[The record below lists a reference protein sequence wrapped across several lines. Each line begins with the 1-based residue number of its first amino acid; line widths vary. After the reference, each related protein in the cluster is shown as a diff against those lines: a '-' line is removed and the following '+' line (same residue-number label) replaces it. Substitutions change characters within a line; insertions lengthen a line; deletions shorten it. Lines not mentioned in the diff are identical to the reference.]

1 MKAVIVSAVAIAA
14 VVLGW
19 STPSRADDPPAI
31 GAIPLSEILSTL
43 DRNGNGCV
51 DLEEGRNYASR
62 RFHALDRNHDA
73 SLDAEEAPPGP
84 EEAAGSRPISIAD
97 WQDAYHARF
106 AANDADGSGCLSL
119 QEIESDRNA
128 SKGGH

>member
-1 MKAVIVSAVAIAA
+1 MKAVVVSAMATVAM
-14 VVLGW
+14 LGW
-19 STPSRADDPPAI
+19 SSPSRADAPPAL
-31 GAIPLSEILSTL
+31 ATMPPSEVVSTL

-62 RFHALDRNHDA
+62 RFHALDRNHDG

-84 EEAAGSRPISIAD
+84 GEGADSRPLSTHA

-106 AANDADGSGCLSL
+106 GSIDSDRSGCLSP
-119 QEIESDRNA
+119 QEIEAGRNA
-128 SKGGH
+128 SKGGQ